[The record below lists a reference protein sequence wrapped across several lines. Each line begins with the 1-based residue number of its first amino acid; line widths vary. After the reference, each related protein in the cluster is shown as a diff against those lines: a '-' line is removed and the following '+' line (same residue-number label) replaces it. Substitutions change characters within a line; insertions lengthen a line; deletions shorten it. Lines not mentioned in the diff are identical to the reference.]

1 MHSMK
6 LARAALVLA
15 LAMVGCTSGGHRTG
29 VRDRNLITADEILR
43 VNANTAYEAVERL
56 RPAFLTTRGANSIQ
70 DPTPVTPVVYLD
82 GLRYGPAASMSTI
95 PAMGIASIQYLPP
108 IEAGMRYG
116 LGHEG
121 GAILIVSK
129 R

>member
-1 MHSMK
+1 MRSMI
-6 LARAALVLA
+6 LARVALVLA
-15 LAMVGCTSGGHRTG
+15 LATVGCGSGGHRTG
-29 VRDRNLITADEILR
+29 VKDRNLITADEIVR

-56 RPAFLTTRGANSIQ
+56 RPAFLTTRGATSLQ
-70 DPTPVTPVVYLD
+70 DQSPVTAVVYLD
-82 GLRYGPAASMSTI
+82 GLRYGTVTSLSTI
-95 PAMGIASIQYLPP
+95 PATGIASIQFLPP